1 MPKLITTEGP
11 DAGRTWP
18 LDGPN
23 VVVGRGEGCGVQ
35 LTDLTV
41 SRQHFRLVPVGEG
54 AWRLLDLGSR
64 NRTVVNNEP
73 VTEHSLAD
81 GDLIIVGA
89 TKLLFEDEPGS
100 ESALEVL
107 PVGLETVTMEFAGM
121 ADALGQA
128 AQLAGLYRF
137 AQSVA
142 ITERLEDLHL
152 AVVRV
157 ARSECSADRAW
168 LFVLDRAGQL
178 GLAARDI
185 TGGAPGDD
193 RVTVS
198 RTVLDKVLREG
209 KSVGCSDTAGDA
221 GLSVQD
227 SIVKHA
233 IRSVLCAPVVSRN
246 RVVGVLYADIRR
258 PGQTFRPQDLQFLTC
273 IAQQAGS
280 AIDHFTLRD
289 ALRVENER
297 LRTEVA
303 ARHNLIGQGAGIQA
317 VLRFVQKVGPT
328 DSTVMI
334 NGESGTGKELVAH
347 AIHQHS
353 RRAAGPCVAINCAA
367 LTESLL
373 ESELF
378 GHEKGAFTGAAQQK
392 KGRFELADGGSLFL
406 DEVGELPLSCQT
418 KFLRVLEESCFER
431 VGGGRTVRVDVRV
444 IAATNRD
451 LQTLVD
457 EGKFRADLFY
467 RLQVI
472 QIELPPLRDRPEDIP
487 LLVQHF
493 IQRYGER
500 MGRRI
505 EGVTPGAIDALTRHP
520 WPGNVR
526 ELKNAIERALVL
538 GDGPYLR
545 LEDLPPSLGGQPA
558 AQPRSAVV
566 SAPPRAV
573 PAVGSVGS
581 AGPPVVQSLRELE
594 KQGIAAALQATG
606 GNKLKAAELLE
617 IDRSTLY
624 KKIKDYGLEG

>member
-1 MPKLITTEGP
+1 M
-11 DAGRTWP
+11 
-18 LDGPN
+18 
-23 VVVGRGEGCGVQ
+23 GRGEGCGVQ

-64 NRTVVNNEP
+64 NRTVVNHDP
-73 VTEHSLAD
+73 VSEHSLAD
-81 GDLIIVGA
+81 GDLITVGA

-121 ADALGQA
+121 AEALGQA

-142 ITERLEDLHL
+142 ITERLEDLHQ

-157 ARSECSADRAW
+157 ARSECTADRAW
-168 LFVLDRAGQL
+168 LFVFDRAGQL
-178 GLAARDI
+178 ALAARDLA
-185 TGGAPGDD
+185 GGAPGDD

-221 GLSVQD
+221 GLSVQE

-233 IRSVLCAPVVSRN
+233 IRSVMCAPVVSRN

-353 RRAAGPCVAINCAA
+353 RRASGPCVAINCAA

-392 KGRFELADGGSLFL
+392 KGRFEVADGGSLFL

-472 QIELPPLRDRPEDIP
+472 QIELPPLRDRREDIP

-493 IQRYGER
+493 IQRYSER

-505 EGVTPGAIDALTRHP
+505 EGVTPGAIDALTHHA

-566 SAPPRAV
+566 SRAPAATV
-573 PAVGSVGS
+573 QAAAS
-581 AGPPVVQSLRELE
+581 APVVQSLRALE
-594 KQGIAAALQATG
+594 KQGIAAALQATQ

-624 KKIKDYGLEG
+624 KKLKDYGLES